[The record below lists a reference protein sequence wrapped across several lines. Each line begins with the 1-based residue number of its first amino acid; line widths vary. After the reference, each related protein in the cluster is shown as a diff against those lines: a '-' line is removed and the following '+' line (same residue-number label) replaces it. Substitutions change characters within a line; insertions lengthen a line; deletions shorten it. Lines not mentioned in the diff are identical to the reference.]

1 MKQKTNLWRLLSMFH
16 SVLFMANSEYT
27 YILLS
32 LIGLDFFTG
41 YLKAI
46 IWKVADSWIGLKG
59 IVKHI
64 TTFFIYFFI
73 GAFFH
78 YIDSFTMGKLFLVI
92 ICLNYSL
99 SILENVGVMGVYVP
113 KFLKTKI
120 QAELKRYEEK
130 LDEEDK

>member
-1 MKQKTNLWRLLSMFH
+1 MFH
-16 SVLFMANSEYT
+16 SIVFMAKSEYI
-27 YILLS
+27 YILLL
-32 LIGLDFFTG
+32 LIGIDFFTG

-46 IWKVADSWIGLKG
+46 IWKVADSWVGLKG

-78 YIDSFTMGKLFLVI
+78 SIDSFGTGKLFLII

-113 KFLKTKI
+113 NFLKAKI
-120 QAELKRYEEK
+120 QAELKRYEDK
-130 LDEEDK
+130 LDEGDK

>member
-1 MKQKTNLWRLLSMFH
+1 MFR
-16 SVLFMANSEYT
+16 SVLFMANNEYT

-113 KFLKTKI
+113 KFLKSKI

-130 LDEEDK
+130 LDEGEEEK

>member
-1 MKQKTNLWRLLSMFH
+1 MFH
-16 SVLFMANSEYT
+16 SILFMANNEYI
-27 YILLS
+27 YILLM

-46 IWKVADSWIGLKG
+46 LWKVADSWVGLKG

-78 YIDSFTMGKLFLVI
+78 YINSFTMGQLFLII

-113 KFLKTKI
+113 KFLKAKI
-120 QAELKRYEEK
+120 QAELKRYEDK
-130 LDEEDK
+130 LDAGEKEK

>member
-1 MKQKTNLWRLLSMFH
+1 MFH
-16 SVLFMANSEYT
+16 SILFMAKNEYT
-27 YILLS
+27 HILLL
-32 LIGLDFFTG
+32 LIELDFFTG

-46 IWKVADSWIGLKG
+46 LWKVADSWVGLKG

-64 TTFFIYFFI
+64 TTFFIYFFV
-73 GAFFH
+73 GAFFQ
-78 YIDSFTMGKLFLVI
+78 YINSFGTGQLFLLI

-113 KFLKTKI
+113 KFLKSKI

-130 LDEEDK
+130 LEEGDKEK